1 MAKFRLDIKTP
12 ELKETMYSRAEKP
25 KVYRLKR
32 KTFGVAEAAQNV
44 IGGAAETAGNIA
56 DTKIGGLAGGL
67 ATAGAIKGALG
78 LTSTGV
84 LSGLGAAA
92 GPVGW
97 LIGAGLGAA
106 ATRAAGKGLKSVG
119 ESIKAD

>member
-12 ELKETMYSRAEKP
+12 ELKETMYSRVEKP
-25 KVYRLKR
+25 KVYRIKR

-67 ATAGAIKGALG
+67 ATGGTIQSALG
-78 LTSTGV
+78 IGM
-84 LSGLGAAA
+84 

>member
-1 MAKFRLDIKTP
+1 MAKFRLEIKTP
-12 ELKETMYSRAEKP
+12 ELKETMYSRVEKP
-25 KVYRLKR
+25 KVYRIKR

-44 IGGAAETAGNIA
+44 IGGAAETAGNVA

-67 ATAGAIKGALG
+67 ATGGAIQSALG
-78 LTSTGV
+78 IGM
-84 LSGLGAAA
+84 

>member
-1 MAKFRLDIKTP
+1 MARF
-12 ELKETMYSRAEKP
+12 TMKRKAFSCSKAEYKREGN
-25 KVYRLKR
+25 KLSIKR

-67 ATAGAIKGALG
+67 ATGGAIQSALG
-78 LTSTGV
+78 I
-84 LSGLGAAA
+84 GL

>member
-1 MAKFRLDIKTP
+1 MARFRLDMKTSQLR
-12 ELKETMYSRAEKP
+12 EVMFSNKP
-25 KVYRLKR
+25 TKYIIKR

-56 DTKIGGLAGGL
+56 DTKIGGMAGGL
-67 ATAGAIKGALG
+67 ATAGLMRTG
-78 LTSTGV
+78 LTSLVGSS
-84 LSGLGAAA
+84 SGLMGSVLG
-92 GPVGW
+92 GPIGL

-106 ATRAAGKGLKSVG
+106 ATRGVGKGLKSIG

>member
-12 ELKETMYSRAEKP
+12 ELKETMYSKVEKP
-25 KVYRLKR
+25 KVYRIKR

-67 ATAGAIKGALG
+67 ATGGAIQSALG
-78 LTSTGV
+78 I
-84 LSGLGAAA
+84 GL
-92 GPVGW
+92 GPVGL

>member
-12 ELKETMYSRAEKP
+12 ELKETMYSRVEKP

-67 ATAGAIKGALG
+67 ATGGAIQSALG
-78 LTSTGV
+78 IGM
-84 LSGLGAAA
+84 
-92 GPVGW
+92 GPIGW

>member
-1 MAKFRLDIKTP
+1 MARFKIKR
-12 ELKETMYSRAEKP
+12 ESFSCSKADYSKDGN
-25 KVYRLKR
+25 KYSIKR

-67 ATAGAIKGALG
+67 ATGGAIQSALG
-78 LTSTGV
+78 IGM
-84 LSGLGAAA
+84 
-92 GPVGW
+92 GPIGW

>member
-1 MAKFRLDIKTP
+1 MAKFRLNIKTP
-12 ELKETMYSRAEKP
+12 ELKETMYSRVEKP

-67 ATAGAIKGALG
+67 ATGGAIQSALG
-78 LTSTGV
+78 IGM
-84 LSGLGAAA
+84 
-92 GPVGW
+92 GPIGW

>member
-12 ELKETMYSRAEKP
+12 ELKETMYSRVEKP

-67 ATAGAIKGALG
+67 ATGGAIQSALG
-78 LTSTGV
+78 I
-84 LSGLGAAA
+84 GL

-106 ATRAAGKGLKSVG
+106 ATRGIGKGLKSIG
-119 ESIKAD
+119 ESVKTE

>member
-1 MAKFRLDIKTP
+1 MAKFRLNIKTP
-12 ELKETMYSRAEKP
+12 ELKETMYSRVEKP
-25 KVYRLKR
+25 KVYRIKR
-32 KTFGVAEAAQNV
+32 KTFGVADAAQNV

-67 ATAGAIKGALG
+67 ATGGTIASGLG
-78 LTSTGV
+78 ITSA
-84 LSGLGAAA
+84 LSGLGSLA

-106 ATRAAGKGLKSVG
+106 ATRGVGKGLKSVG
-119 ESIKAD
+119 ESIKTE

>member
-1 MAKFRLDIKTP
+1 MAKFRLDIRTP
-12 ELKETMYSRAEKP
+12 ELKETMYSRVEKP
-25 KVYRLKR
+25 KVYRIKR

-67 ATAGAIKGALG
+67 AAGGAIQSALG
-78 LTSTGV
+78 IGM
-84 LSGLGAAA
+84 

-97 LIGAGLGAA
+97 LVGAGLGSA
-106 ATRAAGKGLKSVG
+106 ATRAAGKGLKSIG

>member
-1 MAKFRLDIKTP
+1 MARFRLNIKTP
-12 ELKETMYSRAEKP
+12 ELKETMYSRIEKP
-25 KVYRLKR
+25 TNKVYRIKR

-56 DTKIGGLAGGL
+56 DTKIGGTVGGIL
-67 ATAGAIKGALG
+67 GGSMLGAKIGAALPALG
-78 LTSTGV
+78 FAS
-84 LSGLGAAA
+84 

-97 LIGAGLGAA
+97 LLGAGLGAA

>member
-1 MAKFRLDIKTP
+1 MAKFRIDIKTP
-12 ELKETMYSRAEKP
+12 ELKETMYSRVEKP

-67 ATAGAIKGALG
+67 ATGGAIQSALG
-78 LTSTGV
+78 I
-84 LSGLGAAA
+84 GL

>member
-1 MAKFRLDIKTP
+1 MAKFRLEIKTP
-12 ELKETMYSRAEKP
+12 ELKETMYSRVEKP
-25 KVYRLKR
+25 KVYRIKR

-67 ATAGAIKGALG
+67 ATGGAIQSALG
-78 LTSTGV
+78 IGM
-84 LSGLGAAA
+84 

>member
-12 ELKETMYSRAEKP
+12 KLKETMYSRVEKP

-56 DTKIGGLAGGL
+56 DNKIGGLAGGL
-67 ATAGAIKGALG
+67 ATGGAIQSALG
-78 LTSTGV
+78 I
-84 LSGLGAAA
+84 GL

>member
-1 MAKFRLDIKTP
+1 MARF
-12 ELKETMYSRAEKP
+12 TMKRKAFSCSKAEYKREGN
-25 KVYRLKR
+25 KLSIKR

-67 ATAGAIKGALG
+67 ATGGAIQSALG
-78 LTSTGV
+78 IGM
-84 LSGLGAAA
+84 
-92 GPVGW
+92 GPIGW

-106 ATRAAGKGLKSVG
+106 ATRAAGKGLKSVA

>member
-1 MAKFRLDIKTP
+1 MARF
-12 ELKETMYSRAEKP
+12 TMKRKAFSCSKAEYKREGN
-25 KVYRLKR
+25 KLSIKR

-67 ATAGAIKGALG
+67 ATGGAIQSALG
-78 LTSTGV
+78 IGM
-84 LSGLGAAA
+84 
-92 GPVGW
+92 GPIGW

>member
-1 MAKFRLDIKTP
+1 MAKFRLDITTP
-12 ELKETMYSRAEKP
+12 KLKETMYSRVEKP

-67 ATAGAIKGALG
+67 ATGGAIQSALG
-78 LTSTGV
+78 I
-84 LSGLGAAA
+84 GL

>member
-1 MAKFRLDIKTP
+1 MKRKAFSCSK
-12 ELKETMYSRAEKP
+12 AEYKREGN
-25 KVYRLKR
+25 KLSIKR

-44 IGGAAETAGNIA
+44 IGGTAETAGNIA

-67 ATAGAIKGALG
+67 ATGGAIA
-78 LTSTGV
+78 
-84 LSGLGAAA
+84 SGLASMAGPGLVGSVLG

-97 LIGAGLGAA
+97 LVGAGLGAA

>member
-12 ELKETMYSRAEKP
+12 ELKETMYSRVEKP
-25 KVYRLKR
+25 KVYRIKR

-67 ATAGAIKGALG
+67 ATGGAIQSALG
-78 LTSTGV
+78 IGM
-84 LSGLGAAA
+84 